1 MRSKAFAHG
10 VLLVSCLLT
19 LFPLLWM
26 VSTSFK
32 APSDIFTPELTL
44 VPPHPTGANYLAAW
58 KAVPLGR
65 YLWNSTVSS
74 VAITGSQILSSL
86 LAAYGFARYRF
97 RGREFLFSLFLGTMI
112 VPIHVV
118 MIPNYILVSRLG
130 WLDTLAALIVPQL
143 SNAFGVFMLRQ
154 HLLTLPREL
163 FDAAAIDGAGNW
175 RALWRIVVP
184 IIRPALSALAVLF
197 FLNAWNQ
204 YFWPLLVLTTPE
216 VQTIPLGLQR
226 FASGEAGT
234 SWGPL
239 MAVATMASVP
249 ALAAYLLAQR
259 HIISSFVT
267 SGLKG

>member
-1 MRSKAFAHG
+1 MRSKVGIHL
-10 VLLVSCLLT
+10 VMLVSCLVT

-26 VSTSFK
+26 VSTSLK
-32 APSDIFTPELTL
+32 RPDDIFTPTVTL
-44 VPPHPTGANYLAAW
+44 VPPRPTLGNFQAAW
-58 KAVPLGR
+58 KMVPLGKYMR
-65 YLWNSTVSS
+65 NSIVSS
-74 VAITGSQILSSL
+74 VAIMLSQTLTSL
-86 LAAYGFARYRF
+86 LAAYAFARHRF
-97 RGREFLFSLFLGTMI
+97 PGREALFVLFLGTMI

-130 WLDTLAALIVPQL
+130 WMDTLAALIVPQF

-163 FDAAAIDGAGNW
+163 FDAAAIDGAGSW

-204 YFWPLLVLTTPE
+204 YFWPLLVLTRPE

-239 MAVATMASVP
+239 MAVATTASVP
-249 ALAAYLLAQR
+249 ALAVYLIAQR

>member
-1 MRSKAFAHG
+1 MSSKAGIHI
-10 VLLVSCLLT
+10 VMVVSCLAT

-26 VSTSFK
+26 VSTSLK
-32 APSDIFTPELTL
+32 APDDIFTPGITL
-44 VPPHPTGANYLAAW
+44 VPPHPTLGNFKAAW
-58 KAVPLGR
+58 GLVPLGKYMR
-65 YLWNSTVSS
+65 NSAVSS
-74 VAITGSQILSSL
+74 VVIMLSQTLTSL
-86 LAAYGFARYRF
+86 LAAYGFARHRF
-97 RGREFLFSLFLGTMI
+97 PGREVLFALFLGTMI

-130 WLDTLAALIVPQL
+130 WIDSLAALIVPQL

-163 FDAAAIDGAGNW
+163 FDAAAIDGAGSW

-204 YFWPLLVLTTPE
+204 YFWPLLVLTRPE

-239 MAVATMASVP
+239 MAVATTASVP
-249 ALAAYLLAQR
+249 ALAVYLIAQR

>member
-1 MRSKAFAHG
+1 MKSKALGHG
-10 VLLVSCLLT
+10 ILLLACGVT
-19 LFPLLWM
+19 VFPLLWM
-26 VSTSFK
+26 VTTSLK
-32 APSDIFTPELTL
+32 TPQDIFGLTLLPSRPSGENYLAVWTL
-44 VPPHPTGANYLAAW
+44 VPI
-58 KAVPLGR
+58 GR
-65 YLWNSTVSS
+65 YLWNSGLTS
-74 VAITGSQILSSL
+74 VAITASQVLTSL
-86 LAAYGFARYRF
+86 LAAYGFARYQF
-97 RGREFLFSLFLGTMI
+97 RGRDLLFTLFLGTMI

-118 MIPNYILVSRLG
+118 MIPNYILVARLG
-130 WLDTLAALIVPQL
+130 WLDSLAALIVPQL

-175 RALWRIVVP
+175 CALWRIVVP
-184 IIRPALSALAVLF
+184 ILRPALSALGVLF

-204 YFWPLLVLTTPE
+204 YFWPFLVLTRPE

-239 MAVATMASVP
+239 MAVATLASLP
-249 ALAAYLLAQR
+249 ALAVYLVAQR